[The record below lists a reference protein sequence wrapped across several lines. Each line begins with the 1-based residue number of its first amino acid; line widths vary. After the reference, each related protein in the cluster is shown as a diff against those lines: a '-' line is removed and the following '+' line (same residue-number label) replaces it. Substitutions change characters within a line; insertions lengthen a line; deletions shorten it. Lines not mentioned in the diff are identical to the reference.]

1 MISLPVSSLLA
12 KVLIYPEAV
21 VNINLRQWDLLIRQA
36 RSANV
41 LARLA
46 HVLFQSEVI
55 NSVPE
60 QALKHLQSISVYAA
74 QFEIS
79 LKWEIK
85 CIREALEQM
94 NLPVVFLKGSAYV
107 LACDMAGKSR
117 VFSDI
122 DILVPE
128 KAIPEVERALIKGGW
143 MTNTFDPYDQRYYRE
158 WMHEIPPMRHLKRQT
173 TIDVHHNILP
183 KTCKFCPDSK
193 KLLANIVQT
202 GDNNTWVLA
211 PEDRILHSA
220 THLFHEGELEQ
231 GFRDLSDLDL
241 LLKEFATHPDF
252 WNTLLLRADELKQ
265 RIPLYYALRYTHAIL
280 DTPVPQSVLDQSEK
294 YLKGRVR
301 RAFMDFLFLR
311 ALMPNHSSC
320 NDRWTGFAR
329 WVLYIRSHALKM
341 PIRLLI
347 PHLLRKSFRRFSGKD
362 TH

>member
-1 MISLPVSSLLA
+1 MRMPVAAFLRD
-12 KVLIYPEAV
+12 VF
-21 VNINLRQWDLLIRQA
+21 INPHCVEDYHLQQWDLLIRQA

-41 LARLA
+41 LVRLA
-46 HVLFQSEVI
+46 EMFKESALFDAI
-55 NSVPE
+55 PD
-60 QALKHLQSISVYAA
+60 KPRMHLESAWIHA
-74 QFEIS
+74 QRFKLS
-79 LKWEIK
+79 LIWEIK
-85 CIREALEQM
+85 CIEKAL
-94 NLPVVFLKGSAYV
+94 LPIDEPIIFLKGAAYH
-107 LACDMAGKSR
+107 LADNHAGKGR
-117 VFSDI
+117 LFSDI

-173 TIDVHHNILP
+173 TLDVHHNILP

-202 GDNNTWVLA
+202 GENNTWVLA

-252 WNTLLLRADELKQ
+252 WSTLLLRADELKQ

-294 YLKGRVR
+294 YLTGRVR

-311 ALMPNHSSC
+311 ALMPNHASC

-329 WVLYIRSHALKM
+329 WLIYIRSHALKM

-347 PHLLRKSFRRFSGKD
+347 PHLLRKSFRRFSSKD